1 MSYKIMLKIKSLD
14 QDSVTFYLPQGAA
27 FKEKLVKLLKQG
39 FERGMICD
47 FAVNKPRRTTGDGS
61 QNHHLNGHIVQIMRE
76 LGMTTKKEYDQVKT
90 EIKRIAHFAFGYPAL
105 DAKCHFFKSEADCN
119 TTECAWLI
127 EAAHMLAA
135 DLNIVLIET
144 F

>member
-1 MSYKIMLKIKSLD
+1 MSYKIMLKIKKLD
-14 QDSVTFYLPQGAA
+14 PDTVTFYLP
-27 FKEKLVKLLKQG
+27 KEKPFRDKLVTLLKKG

-47 FAVNKPRRTTGDGS
+47 FAVNKPRRSTGEGS

-76 LGMTTKKEYDQVKT
+76 LGMTTKQEYDQVKT

-105 DAKCHFFKSEADCN
+105 DEKCHFFKSEADCN
-119 TTECAWLI
+119 TEECAWLI
-127 EAAHMLAA
+127 EAAHLLAA
-135 DLNIVLIET
+135 DLHIVLIET